1 MSNDDK
7 KSESGISLLSFIGSL
22 FAAWFGV
29 QSNANRERD
38 FEKGKFSYFIIGGIV
53 FTILFVLFV
62 IGIVQVAL
70 STAGS

>member
-1 MSNDDK
+1 MSEDNK
-7 KSESGISLLSFIGSL
+7 EKGLTLFSFISSL

-38 FEKGKFSYFIIGGIV
+38 FQQGKFSHFIIGGIV

-62 IGIVQVAL
+62 VGVVQFVL
-70 STAGS
+70 SMAGS

>member
-1 MSNDDK
+1 MSDDDK
-7 KSESGISLLSFIGSL
+7 SKSGISVFSFIGSL

-38 FEKGKFSYFIIGGIV
+38 FQKGKFSHFIIGGII
-53 FTILFVLFV
+53 FTILFIMFV